1 MLTHENSKPLENF
14 ALYSITITEQC
25 KTIEGCNSTH
35 EQIFS
40 HSLMKLY
47 RWLPDSGVGRGGLQ
61 GLEPPPIFLGML
73 VEIACLSHAVFSFL
87 NWSPPPFRNC
97 FYATARDVTL
107 HMSKSLAIPLI
118 YLSSDGL
125 DVTHFCNTSLCN
137 FTRTPSATL
146 SIYLSDHLVPFLWQL
161 GNNDELVSLH

>member
-1 MLTHENSKPLENF
+1 M
-14 ALYSITITEQC
+14 Y
-25 KTIEGCNSTH
+25 KTIEAYNSTH

-40 HSLMKLY
+40 HSLDETSSMVTRQWRRK
-47 RWLPDSGVGRGGLQ
+47 GG
-61 GLEPPPIFLGML
+61 GSRDWSPPIFLGML